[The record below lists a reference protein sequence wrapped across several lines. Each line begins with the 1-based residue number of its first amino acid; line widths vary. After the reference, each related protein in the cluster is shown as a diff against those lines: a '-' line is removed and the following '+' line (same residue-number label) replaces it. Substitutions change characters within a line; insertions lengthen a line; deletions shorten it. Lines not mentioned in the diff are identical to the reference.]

1 MVSKQHLSKMT
12 TFSELQQQI
21 EEAEAKITA
30 LRQKLAEE
38 KKGQRA
44 EAIASA
50 KSLIKEHGLT
60 STDLGFSGKVTLK
73 ASSNDKRAVVAPK
86 FKDPVSGKT
95 WTGRGKTPSWLASE
109 LAAGKSKQD
118 FLIQG

>member
-1 MVSKQHLSKMT
+1 MSN
-12 TFSELQQQI
+12 FAELQQQI
-21 EEAEAKITA
+21 EEAEAKINT

-44 EAIASA
+44 EAIASI

-60 STDLGFSGKVTLK
+60 GADLGFSGKATSKL
-73 ASSNDKRAVVAPK
+73 ATSDKRAVVAPK
-86 FKDPVSGKT
+86 FKDPASGKT

-109 LAAGKSKQD
+109 LAAGRSKSD
-118 FLIQG
+118 FLI